1 MKLYEI
7 RQEIENLMN
16 LIDEDGTIEESSF
29 AQLEELAIAEED
41 KLENIGLLLKNWAA
55 EAKAIRDEEKAL
67 AARRWAIENQTE
79 RLKEYAGNYLLK
91 SNRSEFKTA
100 RVRLS
105 FRKSTAVQIDDD
117 ELIPD
122 EFWQVKKEV
131 SRSLIGKALKAGL
144 AVAGAVLLER
154 QNLQVK

>member
-41 KLENIGLLLKNWAA
+41 KLENIGLLLKNWTA
-55 EAKAIRDEEKAL
+55 EAKAIRKEEKAL
-67 AARRWAIENQTE
+67 ADRRRAIENQAE
-79 RLKEYAGNYLLK
+79 RLKEYAGNYMLK

-100 RVRLS
+100 KVRLS
-105 FRKSTAVQIDDD
+105 FRKSTAVQVDSD
-117 ELIPD
+117 ELVPD
-122 EFWQVKKEV
+122 EFWQVKKEI
-131 SRSLIGKALKAGL
+131 SRSLIGKALEDGQV
-144 AVAGAVLLER
+144 VAGCMLVER

>member
-41 KLENIGLLLKNWAA
+41 KLENIGLLLKNWTA
-55 EAKAIRDEEKAL
+55 EAKAIRDEEVAL
-67 AARRWAIENQTE
+67 AARRKAIENQGQ
-79 RLKEYAGNYLLK
+79 RLSDYASDYMLK
-91 SNRSEFKTA
+91 INRAELKTP

-105 FRKSTAVQIDDD
+105 FRRSVAVDITD
-117 ELIPD
+117 ESLIPED
-122 EFWQVKKEV
+122 FIKIERKV
-131 SRSLIGKALKAGL
+131 SKSDIGKALKAGL

>member
-41 KLENIGLLLKNWAA
+41 KLENIGLLLKNWTA
-55 EAKAIRDEEKAL
+55 EAKAIRDEEVAL
-67 AARRWAIENQTE
+67 AARRKAIENQGQ
-79 RLKEYAGNYLLK
+79 RLSDYASDYMLK
-91 SNRSEFKTA
+91 INRAELKTP

-105 FRKSTAVQIDDD
+105 FRRSVAVDITD
-117 ELIPD
+117 ESLIPED
-122 EFWQVKKEV
+122 FIKIERKV
-131 SRSLIGKALKAGL
+131 SKSDIGRALKAGL